1 MKPKNGR
8 PIKLI
13 SGSSNRPLAEKI
25 AKYVGVELS
34 PALIDVFNDGESQ
47 IEIHD
52 NMRGCD
58 VFVIQSTCAPANHNV
73 MELYLILDALKRS
86 SCWRVT
92 AVIPYFGYGRQDRK
106 IKPRVPISAK
116 AVADIISF
124 GGIDRVLTIDLH
136 SGQAQGFFN
145 CPVDHLFGSMV
156 FIDEIRTIVE
166 ANKDTEF
173 VLVSPDAGSNDR
185 VEAYSD
191 ILGLPMATCYK
202 KRGRPGEIS
211 KMILLGYVKGMH
223 CILIDD
229 MIDSG
234 GTLIKATHLLLNEQ
248 ADCVDVYA
256 THGVLSG
263 NAIHNLNGSNIR
275 RLVLT
280 DTIPVRPELDTNN
293 PNCMSRKFT
302 HRSVAQLFAT
312 AIKNIHSET
321 SVSCLFGGDG
331 ED

>member
-1 MKPKNGR
+1 MEAKNGR

-25 AKYVGVELS
+25 AKHVGVELS
-34 PALIDVFNDGESQ
+34 PSMIDIFNDGESQ

-52 NMRGCD
+52 NVRGCD
-58 VFVIQSTCAPANHNV
+58 VFVIQSTCAPANHNI

-92 AVIPYFGYGRQDRK
+92 AVMPYFGYGRQDRK

-116 AVADIISF
+116 AVADIISL
-124 GGIDRVLTIDLH
+124 GKIDRVLTIDMH

-156 FIDEIRTIVE
+156 FIDRIKKSLEQRDKESV
-166 ANKDTEF
+166 

-191 ILGLPMATCYK
+191 KLGLPMATCYK

-211 KMILLGYVKGMH
+211 KMILLGYVKGMD

-234 GTLIKATHLLLNEQ
+234 GTLIKAANLLLNEQ
-248 ADCVDVYA
+248 ANSVEVYA
-256 THGVLSG
+256 THGVFSG
-263 NAIHNLNGSNIR
+263 NAMEKLIASPIKQIIT
-275 RLVLT
+275 T
-280 DTIPVRPELDTNN
+280 DTIPIKPSMDISHMDCKTF
-293 PNCMSRKFT
+293 KFL
-302 HRSVAQLFAT
+302 HSSVAKLFGM
-312 AIKNIHSET
+312 AIRNIHRET
-321 SVSCLFGGDG
+321 SVSCLFSGDQ
-331 ED
+331 E